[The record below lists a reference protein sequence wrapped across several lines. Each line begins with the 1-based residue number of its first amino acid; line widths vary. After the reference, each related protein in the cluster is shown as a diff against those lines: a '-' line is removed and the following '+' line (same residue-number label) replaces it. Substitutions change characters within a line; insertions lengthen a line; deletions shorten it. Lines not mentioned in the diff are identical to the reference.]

1 MRDVRARTLDFS
13 CAYSLLLMAATR
25 RRRARMR
32 AILDRILFLGFYNEV
47 ADTKTGEDTWPY

>member
-1 MRDVRARTLDFS
+1 MRDVRARALDFS

-32 AILDRILFLGFYNEV
+32 ASLDRILFLGFYNEA
-47 ADTKTGEDTWPY
+47 ADTKTGEDT